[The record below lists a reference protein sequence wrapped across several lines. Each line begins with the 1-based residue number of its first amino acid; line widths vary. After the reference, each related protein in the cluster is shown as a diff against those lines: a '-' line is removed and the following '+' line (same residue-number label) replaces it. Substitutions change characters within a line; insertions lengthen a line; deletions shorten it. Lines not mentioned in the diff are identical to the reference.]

1 MGKDED
7 TTKVFFGRDDYVTVT
22 QVVNAHL
29 ERKLIDDTI
38 SDDEDVLAAIK
49 PNDDKLARGTIKKYI
64 LPEDLLQFAGNTTA
78 RDLWVAL
85 AKKHIPNVRN
95 FRMQIQQQ
103 LKDFEML
110 SGESID
116 DYFRRFYKIGYKA
129 SLISMKIEPEDALL
143 HLIRGLS
150 SDYDGVK
157 SVLRHMESIESVDQL
172 QDMLK
177 TEEGE
182 LRLQRNKAREV
193 SLMSLSRTHDGAR
206 VGPSQGAGAG
216 NADGGRS
223 RKACLYCNKE
233 GHFIAECRKKA
244 NDEQRGIWRPALK
257 GLRQKPRNPPALA
270 APPPAPPPVAPVA
283 QPPAAAQAAAP
294 PRPAQGQ
301 RRQLI
306 ARVYSSQQDDW
317 ERELWL
323 FDTGA
328 EVHVTGDKDKLRNY
342 QHCGSDCKVWLK
354 TANGSVVRPEG
365 HGRVMFR
372 SSCFETDVEVDV
384 YHAPGIMGHIL
395 SLKALEGSFGPN
407 VVPQFSGVLP
417 HVEIG
422 GAPAIELEKIDGLFY
437 AEDSSYDSWM
447 GRYGSDRCLSGKKV
461 REELRKVKLAI
472 TKQDSNLGVL
482 WHKRYGHLG
491 FDALAKVAS
500 SDMVTGFGASV
511 DDVVA
516 AKGQFCKPCAEGK
529 QTRQPH
535 PSTGNVTSKRLDLVH
550 MDLCGP
556 LPVKSWNNAK
566 YWVTFYDDCT
576 KFSEVRCITD
586 KTVVPETVKEVIK
599 LWERQTGD
607 KVRRIHTD
615 RGLEYVNE
623 ELASTLRDMGIF
635 HEKTAPYTPQQNGAA
650 ERLNRT
656 LEECVRTML
665 ADSGLPQEMWSEA
678 VITANTLRN
687 VSPTKGSNLTPWER
701 FIGEKPDVSKLRVF
715 GCPAY
720 VMIPKQQRHKLD
732 PVSVPGQFVGYAPG
746 MSAWR
751 VWIPKDRRVRIS
763 CDVKFDEWGV
773 RGSMEF
779 DASESEEEDVSGSD
793 PEADEGNEIQEESPP
808 EQPPEPAPQPEPEL
822 DVPIALRKSQ
832 RQNTKYAKSILGVNV
847 DIPATYEEAIASPLV
862 DFWIEAMEEEFASL
876 QEKGTWSLVEKPADK
891 QALGVKWVY
900 SVKLDKHGVVERFK
914 ARLVVKGFMQRE
926 GVDFEEVFAPVSK
939 HSTLR
944 VFLAMVAADDMELH
958 QLDVKTAFLNGDLEE
973 EIYTVQPPGFES
985 GGPGLVCRLHKALY
999 GLRQASRAWN
1009 KTLHEKLIQ
1018 MGFEVSNADPSL
1030 YIRRDLDGQ
1039 ICTYLLVYVDDVL
1052 IASHDEQTVLEV
1064 KEEIKQLYECR
1075 DMGEAEVFLGLVI
1088 KRDRE
1093 TRTLTV
1099 SQEHMIHELIERY
1112 GMVNADPRSIPMSPG
1127 MILMR
1132 AADGEVLD
1140 RSRYPYIEL
1149 VGSLMYITN
1158 CTRPDIAQ
1166 AVGVLTRHM
1175 SAPTEQHW
1183 RAAKAVVRFSLAT
1196 PQCGIVFGGERVEE
1210 GLIGYTDSDYAG
1222 CIESCK
1228 STGGYVFTLHGGSV
1242 SWSSRLQR
1250 TVTSSTMEAEY
1261 VAASEA
1267 TKEALWLRL
1276 LLSELG
1282 YSLRP
1287 TTINCDSQSAIKITK
1302 NPVISGKSK
1311 HIAVRYHMVREQ
1323 VARGAVVMEDCRS
1336 DDMVADIL
1344 TKPLPLEKFAKH
1356 QKSMGVC
1363 KI

>member
-129 SLISMKIEPEDALL
+129 SLILMKIEPEDALL

-270 APPPAPPPVAPVA
+270 APPPAPPPVAPAA

-395 SLKALEGSFGPN
+395 SFLDRMWFPSSQGSCHTWRLVGHPR
-407 VVPQFSGVLP
+407 L
-417 HVEIG
+417 
-422 GAPAIELEKIDGLFY
+422 
-437 AEDSSYDSWM
+437 SWRRSM
-447 GRYGSDRCLSGKKV
+447 GW
-461 REELRKVKLAI
+461 
-472 TKQDSNLGVL
+472 T
-482 WHKRYGHLG
+482 
-491 FDALAKVAS
+491 
-500 SDMVTGFGASV
+500 
-511 DDVVA
+511 
-516 AKGQFCKPCAEGK
+516 
-529 QTRQPH
+529 
-535 PSTGNVTSKRLDLVH
+535 
-550 MDLCGP
+550 
-556 LPVKSWNNAK
+556 
-566 YWVTFYDDCT
+566 
-576 KFSEVRCITD
+576 
-586 KTVVPETVKEVIK
+586 
-599 LWERQTGD
+599 
-607 KVRRIHTD
+607 
-615 RGLEYVNE
+615 
-623 ELASTLRDMGIF
+623 
-635 HEKTAPYTPQQNGAA
+635 
-650 ERLNRT
+650 
-656 LEECVRTML
+656 
-665 ADSGLPQEMWSEA
+665 
-678 VITANTLRN
+678 
-687 VSPTKGSNLTPWER
+687 
-701 FIGEKPDVSKLRVF
+701 
-715 GCPAY
+715 
-720 VMIPKQQRHKLD
+720 
-732 PVSVPGQFVGYAPG
+732 
-746 MSAWR
+746 
-751 VWIPKDRRVRIS
+751 
-763 CDVKFDEWGV
+763 
-773 RGSMEF
+773 
-779 DASESEEEDVSGSD
+779 
-793 PEADEGNEIQEESPP
+793 
-808 EQPPEPAPQPEPEL
+808 
-822 DVPIALRKSQ
+822 
-832 RQNTKYAKSILGVNV
+832 
-847 DIPATYEEAIASPLV
+847 
-862 DFWIEAMEEEFASL
+862 
-876 QEKGTWSLVEKPADK
+876 TWS
-891 QALGVKWVY
+891 Y
-900 SVKLDKHGVVERFK
+900 I
-914 ARLVVKGFMQRE
+914 
-926 GVDFEEVFAPVSK
+926 
-939 HSTLR
+939 
-944 VFLAMVAADDMELH
+944 

-1127 MILMR
+1127 TILMR

-1140 RSRYPYIEL
+1140 RSQYPYIEL

-1183 RAAKAVVRFSLAT
+1183 RAAKAVVRFLLAT

-1222 CIESCK
+1222 CIESRK

-1356 QKSMGVC
+1356 QKSMGV
-1363 KI
+1363 

>member
-1 MGKDED
+1 M
-7 TTKVFFGRDDYVTVT
+7 
-22 QVVNAHL
+22 
-29 ERKLIDDTI
+29 
-38 SDDEDVLAAIK
+38 SDSLRL
-49 PNDDKLARGTIKKYI
+49 NMARGTIKKYI

-182 LRLQRNKAREV
+182 LRLQRNKAHEV

-257 GLRQKPRNPPALA
+257 GLRQKPQNPPALA
-270 APPPAPPPVAPVA
+270 APPPAPPPVAPAA

-422 GAPAIELEKIDGLFY
+422 GAPAIELEKINGLFY
-437 AEDSSYDSWM
+437 AEDSSYNSWM

-491 FDALAKVAS
+491 FDALAKAAS

-535 PSTGNVTSKRLDLVH
+535 PSTGNVTSKRLDMVH

-635 HEKTAPYTPQQNGAA
+635 HEK
-650 ERLNRT
+650 
-656 LEECVRTML
+656 
-665 ADSGLPQEMWSEA
+665 
-678 VITANTLRN
+678 
-687 VSPTKGSNLTPWER
+687 
-701 FIGEKPDVSKLRVF
+701 
-715 GCPAY
+715 
-720 VMIPKQQRHKLD
+720 
-732 PVSVPGQFVGYAPG
+732 
-746 MSAWR
+746 
-751 VWIPKDRRVRIS
+751 
-763 CDVKFDEWGV
+763 
-773 RGSMEF
+773 
-779 DASESEEEDVSGSD
+779 
-793 PEADEGNEIQEESPP
+793 
-808 EQPPEPAPQPEPEL
+808 
-822 DVPIALRKSQ
+822 
-832 RQNTKYAKSILGVNV
+832 
-847 DIPATYEEAIASPLV
+847 
-862 DFWIEAMEEEFASL
+862 
-876 QEKGTWSLVEKPADK
+876 
-891 QALGVKWVY
+891 
-900 SVKLDKHGVVERFK
+900 
-914 ARLVVKGFMQRE
+914 
-926 GVDFEEVFAPVSK
+926 
-939 HSTLR
+939 
-944 VFLAMVAADDMELH
+944 
-958 QLDVKTAFLNGDLEE
+958 
-973 EIYTVQPPGFES
+973 
-985 GGPGLVCRLHKALY
+985 
-999 GLRQASRAWN
+999 
-1009 KTLHEKLIQ
+1009 LIQ
-1018 MGFEVSNADPSL
+1018 MGFEVSNANPSL

-1075 DMGEAEVFLGLVI
+1075 DMGEAEVFWGLVI

-1093 TRTLTV
+1093 THTLTV

-1127 MILMR
+1127 TILMR

-1183 RAAKAVVRFSLAT
+1183 RAAKAVVRFLLAT

-1222 CIESCK
+1222 CIESRK

-1261 VAASEA
+1261 MAASEA

-1336 DDMVADIL
+1336 DDMADIL